1 MIGINKPSNLQ
12 PKAGT
17 VSFTRAVVT
26 KRGFLLLPWGCWPE
40 HESPI
45 ALTESS
51 PAGCITAISGVVS
64 VAKLPSPPV
73 IAALSFLG
81 FPSRKNKAIWT
92 DNSQEMSFIQ
102 NDTEAGP
109 VSYPGDYNKGKM
121 ELMAVAK
128 GCCLLSC
135 GHVALKI
142 HKRLLSSLI
151 MSQWDKS
158 TKLTNK
164 TWINLSHV

>member
-40 HESPI
+40 RESPI

-81 FPSRKNKAIWT
+81 FPSRKNKTIWT

-128 GCCLLSC
+128 DCCLLSC